1 MLETP
6 LNTARF
12 SGDVELLESIKKDE
26 QLSDQIGIA
35 AFEKR
40 RKTIRKQLLSNAV
53 RVDPRLLPKL
63 ANSFAGLK
71 ERAGLADDLEAY
83 VYEEPTINAFVAAG
97 HRHTY
102 VALSSAAINKL
113 SEEELEFV
121 IGHELGHAIFGHIDF
136 QALNLL
142 HSEDLDARSRMQV
155 LAWKRAGEISA
166 DRCGLVCCGSID
178 IAASAMFRT
187 LSGLSIPDLKIGPD
201 DFTEQWDHLMSEV
214 AEGGDEDH
222 WQMTHPFPPLRMKA
236 MMLFWTSDSD
246 LLAKSDNDASMT
258 IAQADKQIQQLLATM
273 DPLSRERRDMAD
285 PILEDFL
292 LWGGLYIACANGKI
306 IKSEIRQLKVVASE
320 QKVHEAIEAGG
331 VSKKLC
337 KTRFTEAIDRRHE
350 RLKAMEI
357 NRILQGMLQI
367 AFADGEID
375 SFEQEAF
382 KELSGMLGIDA
393 TASDLVRERFI
404 EEMQGR

>member
-1 MLETP
+1 MLETS
-6 LNTARF
+6 LNQARF
-12 SGDVELLESIKKDE
+12 SGDAELLESIKKDD
-26 QLSDQIGIA
+26 QLCNQIGIA
-35 AFEKR
+35 AFDKR

-63 ANSFAGLK
+63 DNSFNALRR
-71 ERAGLADDLEAY
+71 RAGLQEELEAY
-83 VYEEPTINAFVAAG
+83 VFEEPTINAFVAAG

-113 SEEELEFV
+113 KEEELEFV

-142 HSEDLDARSRMQV
+142 HSEDLDVRSRMQV

-178 IAASAMFRT
+178 VAASAMFRT
-187 LSGLSIPDLKIGPD
+187 LSGLSLPDLRIGPD

-214 AEGGDEDH
+214 VEGGDEDH

-236 MMLFWTSDSD
+236 MMLFWNSDSP
-246 LLAKSDNDASMT
+246 LLDRQDRQPALT
-258 IAQADKQIQQLLATM
+258 VAQADKEIVLLLATM

-285 PILEDFL
+285 PILADYL

-306 IKSEIRQLKVVASE
+306 LKSEIQQLKRIAPE
-320 QKVHEAIEAGG
+320 QKVTEAIESGG
-331 VSKKLC
+331 VSKKAC
-337 KTRFTEAIDRRHE
+337 KAQFTGAIERRHE
-350 RLKAMEI
+350 RLKALEI

-367 AFADGEID
+367 AYADGEID
-375 SFEQEAF
+375 QQECAAF
-382 KELSGMLGIDA
+382 QELAGMLGIDS
-393 TASDLVRERFI
+393 TASDLVRERFL
-404 EEMQGR
+404 EEMQGA